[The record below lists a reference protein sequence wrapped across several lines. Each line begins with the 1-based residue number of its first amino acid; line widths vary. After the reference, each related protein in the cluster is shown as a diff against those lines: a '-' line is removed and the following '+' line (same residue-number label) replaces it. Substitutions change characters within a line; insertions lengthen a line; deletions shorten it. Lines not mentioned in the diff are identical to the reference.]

1 MVVTSLQRLFP
12 YTLIQY
18 DTERDEPIRD
28 ANGLCVKTP
37 KGEKSRL
44 CSCKIND

>member
-1 MVVTSLQRLFP
+1 MVVSSLQRLFP

-28 ANGLCVKTP
+28 ATGLCVKTP
-37 KGEKSRL
+37 KGEK
-44 CSCKIND
+44 KI